1 MSARM
6 LSSLEVITSN
16 VGVKLKDKT
25 QMGSK
30 IDEVAKKKIGRSKI
44 DDVTKKNRTFKNR
57 WLCLLTVN
65 KV

>member
-6 LSSLEVITSN
+6 LSSLEVIASN

-30 IDEVAKKKIGRSKI
+30 IDDVAKKKS
-44 DDVTKKNRTFKNR
+44 DVQK
-57 WLCLLTVN
+57 
-65 KV
+65 